1 MSYMPPDL
9 FGIMCMHERQQDI
22 MKQVMA
28 ESLSV
33 GGFFHKPSP
42 KDGAWQN
49 AMEQLEIWPG
59 FDLSPS
65 NCPLHNSFHP
75 LFSWE

>member
-1 MSYMPPDL
+1 MSPNL
-9 FGIMCMHERQQDI
+9 FGTMSVHERQQDV

-42 KDGAWQN
+42 KDGPRQN
-49 AMEQLEIWPG
+49 AMKQFEIWPG
-59 FDLSPS
+59 FDLAPGNSS
-65 NCPLHNSFHP
+65 LYNSFHP
-75 LFSWE
+75 LLSWE